1 MQHNVDEATQS
12 IAFLNDQARTTLT
25 NCKLIITR
33 GIDLLGTEA
42 VDCILNLVKSF
53 DDFSERN
60 DPFGEH
66 DFGATE
72 YKSNTIF
79 WKIDCYDLDLMNHSP
94 DPRDPHVTRR
104 LLTIMLGEEYWNRF
118 QNNLCVC

>member
-12 IAFLNDQARTTLT
+12 IALLNDQARTTLT

-33 GIDLLGTEA
+33 GLDFLGAEA

-53 DDFSERN
+53 DGFSNRN

-66 DFGATE
+66 DFGAIE
-72 YKSNTIF
+72 YEGNTVF
-79 WKIDCYDLDLMNHSP
+79 WKIDYYDLDLMNHSP
-94 DPRDPHVTRR
+94 DPSDPNVTRR
-104 LLTIMLGEEYWNRF
+104 VLTIMLGEEY
-118 QNNLCVC
+118 

>member
-1 MQHNVDEATQS
+1 MQPDIDRTTQS
-12 IAFLNDQARTTLT
+12 IALLNDQARTTLT
-25 NCKLIITR
+25 NCKIIITQ
-33 GIDLLGTEA
+33 GIDLLGNDA

-79 WKIDCYDLDLMNHSP
+79 WKIDYYDLDLINQSP
-94 DPRDPHVTRR
+94 DPSDPHVTRR
-104 LLTIMLGEEYWNRF
+104 VLTIMLGEEY
-118 QNNLCVC
+118 

>member
-12 IAFLNDQARTTLT
+12 IAHLNDQARTTLT
-25 NCKLIITR
+25 NCKIIITQ
-33 GIDLLGTEA
+33 GIDLLGNDA

-66 DFGATE
+66 DFGAIE
-72 YKSNTIF
+72 YEGNTVF
-79 WKIDCYDLDLMNHSP
+79 WKIDYYDLDLMHHSP
-94 DPRDPHVTRR
+94 DPSDPHVTRR
-104 LLTIMLGEEYWNRF
+104 VLTIMLGEEY
-118 QNNLCVC
+118 

>member
-1 MQHNVDEATQS
+1 MQHNVDKATQS
-12 IAFLNDQARTTLT
+12 IALLNDQARITLT

-33 GIDLLGTEA
+33 GIDLLGEET

-66 DFGATE
+66 DFGAIE
-72 YKSNTIF
+72 YEGNTVF
-79 WKIDCYDLDLMNHSP
+79 W
-94 DPRDPHVTRR
+94 
-104 LLTIMLGEEYWNRF
+104 
-118 QNNLCVC
+118 

>member
-33 GIDLLGTEA
+33 GIDLLGAEA
-42 VDCILNLVKSF
+42 VDCILHLVMRF

-60 DPFGEH
+60 DPFSEH
-66 DFGATE
+66 DFGAIE
-72 YKSNTIF
+72 YEGNTVF
-79 WKIDCYDLDLMNHSP
+79 WKIDYFDLDLINQSP
-94 DPRDPHVTRR
+94 DPSDPHVTRR
-104 LLTIMLGEEYWNRF
+104 VLTIMLGEEY
-118 QNNLCVC
+118 

>member
-33 GIDLLGTEA
+33 GIDLLGAEA

-94 DPRDPHVTRR
+94 DPSDPHVTRR
-104 LLTIMLGEEYWNRF
+104 VLTIMLGEEY
-118 QNNLCVC
+118 

>member
-1 MQHNVDEATQS
+1 MQPDIDRTAQS
-12 IAFLNDQARTTLT
+12 IALLNDQARTTLT
-25 NCKLIITR
+25 NCKIIITQ

-66 DFGATE
+66 DFGA
-72 YKSNTIF
+72 I
-79 WKIDCYDLDLMNHSP
+79 
-94 DPRDPHVTRR
+94 
-104 LLTIMLGEEYWNRF
+104 
-118 QNNLCVC
+118 